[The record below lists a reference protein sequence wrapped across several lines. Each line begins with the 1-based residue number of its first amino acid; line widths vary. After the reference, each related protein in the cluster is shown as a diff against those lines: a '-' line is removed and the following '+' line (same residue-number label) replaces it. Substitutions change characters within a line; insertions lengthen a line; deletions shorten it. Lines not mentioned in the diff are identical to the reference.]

1 MPSQSTGHAKDRRN
15 MKASLPNCTQQRF
28 IGRNNEIR
36 WIVFASWCLITVPA
50 CPQAVDYNT
59 LVRNPPGLMSD
70 AQSNQFTSLAA
81 ACAAAD
87 SAGATLSVTRQW
99 KALKTQTIGC
109 KSLTMAPGGLIQPA
123 AGQTIT
129 ISGAFSSPETETLD
143 TSLGAPGSIV
153 FGSKSLVDET
163 VIPHAEWFGASP
175 SASGGTNTRAL
186 QSAAYAFPPSGYVR
200 GPSGPVRAHQ
210 GAFTIGCG
218 AFTVAGHLYL
228 NTGHRF
234 YSPCT
239 TTSTLL
245 SLAPNTFNG
254 SEDWMIRVFPT
265 CQDGI
270 ACRMPEANITQSVS
284 IENVSLAC
292 NYKPSPVSSNTACSG
307 ILFYGAETSVL
318 SKVNVGGFALRG
330 ISIGDYARTDT
341 SINISD
347 NIRLVDVWIDG
358 DFAASGPGLY
368 VRATNI
374 LMEDMNA
381 QHVNSKGRY
390 SGGCL
395 PGQPNPGVCIDSGSS
410 IINALNG
417 HGEDDW
423 RGWEI
428 YNASNIH
435 VDNWQPGTCGTANPL
450 CENKQGDVAFRITG
464 NSGNINIMGAQSYYA
479 TSVYD
484 ASTQYPSAVT
494 IPGSPSGSPN
504 VWYSSGYGAGVSAI
518 SLTNLRV
525 LMAMTGGT
533 VTSLGNLIEQA
544 HNVVTTS
551 TPSLSGAGCTG
562 ALLHD
567 TAGIFS
573 TAGADTCVLKFGTA
587 MANPVPVATGKGSS
601 GSVTIGIGAIS
612 STAVTFVVSAA
623 GTYYY
628 HIDDVQ

>member
-1 MPSQSTGHAKDRRN
+1 MN
-15 MKASLPNCTQQRF
+15 ASLPTCVQQRF
-28 IGRNNEIR
+28 ARRNR
-36 WIVFASWCLITVPA
+36 AVQCIVFTLWSLGVLPA
-50 CPQAVDYNT
+50 CPQTGDYNT
-59 LVRNPPGLMSD
+59 LVRNGPGLMSD
-70 AQSNQFTSLAA
+70 AQSNQFASLDA
-81 ACAAAD
+81 ACAAAN
-87 SAGATLSVTRQW
+87 SAGSTLSVTRQW

-123 AGQTIT
+123 AGQTVT
-129 ISGAFSSPETETLD
+129 ILGAFSSPETETLD
-143 TSLGAPGSIV
+143 TSLGGPASIV

-175 SASGGTNTRAL
+175 SASGAANTRAL
-186 QSAAYAFPPSGYVR
+186 QSAAYAFPPSGYAR
-200 GPSGPVRAHQ
+200 GPSGPVRARQ

-218 AFTVAGHLYL
+218 TFMVAGHLYL

-234 YSPCT
+234 YSHCT

-245 SLAPNTFNG
+245 SMAPNIFNG
-254 SEDWMIRVFPT
+254 SEDWMIRVFPS

-270 ACRMPEANITQSVS
+270 SCKMPEANITHSVS
-284 IENVSLAC
+284 IENIALAC
-292 NYKPSPVSSNTACSG
+292 NYKPSPVNSNTACSG

-318 SKVNVGGFALRG
+318 SKVNVSGFALRG
-330 ISIGDYARTDT
+330 IAIGDYSRTDT
-341 SINISD
+341 SINVSD
-347 NIRLVDVWIDG
+347 DIRMVDVYIDG
-358 DFAASGPGLY
+358 DFVAGGPALYLRASN
-368 VRATNI
+368 V
-374 LMEDMNA
+374 LMENTIA
-381 QHVNSKGRY
+381 AHVNSKGLY

-395 PGQPNPGVCIDSGSS
+395 PAQPNPEVCIDSGSS
-410 IINALNG
+410 VINALNG

-428 YNASNIH
+428 YNAFNIH
-435 VDNWQPGTCGTANPL
+435 IDNWQPGTCASSNPI

-484 ASTQYPSAVT
+484 ASTQYPAAVT
-494 IPGSPSGSPN
+494 IPGSPSGPPN
-504 VWYSSGYGAGVSAI
+504 VWYSSGYGSGVSAI
-518 SLTNLRV
+518 SLTNLKV

-533 VTSLGNLIEQA
+533 VTSLGNFTEEA

-551 TPSLSGAGCTG
+551 TPTLSGAGCTG

-573 TAGADTCVLKFGTA
+573 TTGADTCVLTLGTA
-587 MANPVPVATGKGSS
+587 MANPVPVATGKGRS

-612 STAVTFVVSAA
+612 SAAVTFVVSAA

>member
-1 MPSQSTGHAKDRRN
+1 
-15 MKASLPNCTQQRF
+15 MKASLANCSQQNL
-28 IGRNNEIR
+28 IGRNNQIR
-36 WIVFASWCLITVPA
+36 RILYALVCLIALPA
-50 CPQAVDYNT
+50 CPQTVDYNT
-59 LVRNPPGLMSD
+59 LVRNTPGLMSD
-70 AQSNQFTSLAA
+70 AQNNQFTSLAA

-99 KALKTQTIGC
+99 KALKTQTAGC
-109 KSLTMAPGGLIQPA
+109 RSLTMAPGGVIQPA
-123 AGQTIT
+123 AGQTVT
-129 ISGAFSSPETETLD
+129 ISGAFSSPDTETLD
-143 TSLGAPGSIV
+143 TSLGGPGSIV

-175 SASGGTNTRAL
+175 KASGATNTQAL
-186 QSAAYAFPPSGYVR
+186 QSAAYAFPAGGYVR
-200 GPSGPVRAHQ
+200 SPSGPVRAHQ

-218 AFTVAGHLYL
+218 TFTVAGHLFL

-234 YSPCT
+234 YSHCT

-245 SLAPNTFNG
+245 SMAPNIFNG
-254 SEDWMIRVFPT
+254 SEDWMIRVFPS

-270 ACRMPEANITQSVS
+270 SCKMPEANITHSVS
-284 IENVSLAC
+284 IENIALGC
-292 NYKPSPVSSNTACSG
+292 NYKPTPANSNTGCSG

-318 SKVNVGGFALRG
+318 QKVNVGSFALRG
-330 ISIGDYARTDT
+330 ISIGDYSRTDT
-341 SINISD
+341 SVNISD
-347 NIRLVDVWIDG
+347 NIRMVDVWING
-358 DFAASGPGLY
+358 DFVASGPGLY
-368 VRATNI
+368 VRATNV
-374 LMEDMNA
+374 LMENMNA
-381 QHVNSKGRY
+381 QHLNSKGHY

-395 PGQPNPGVCIDSGSS
+395 PGQPNPGVCIDGGSS

-428 YNASNIH
+428 YNAFNVHI
-435 VDNWQPGTCGTANPL
+435 DNWQPGTCGVSYSV
-450 CENKQGDVAFRITG
+450 CDNKQGDVAFRITG

-484 ASTQYPSAVT
+484 SSTQYPAAVT
-494 IPGSPSGSPN
+494 IPGNPSGAPN
-504 VWYSSGYGAGVSAI
+504 VWYSSGYGPGVSAI

-525 LMAMTGGT
+525 LLAMTGGT

-551 TPSLSGAGCTG
+551 TPTLSGAGCAG
-562 ALLHD
+562 QLVHD

-573 TAGADTCVLKFGTA
+573 TTAAGSCALTFGTA
-587 MANPVPVATGKGSS
+587 MANPVPVATGKGRS
-601 GSVTIGIGAIS
+601 GSVVIDIGAVS